1 MTVLFDTSVVIL
13 LLRSKRPEGTE
24 ALLGAARLAI
34 AGGRAV
40 LPAVTVSEI
49 LLGERRAERV
59 TELSVPLAH
68 IPAAILPREAA
79 ETAGLLGGFLRESGA
94 TVPLPDLLIA
104 ATALWLQL
112 PLLTWDGDFA
122 RSRRLALDSG
132 SAHPGAALWRALEF
146 HPASRQG

>member
-13 LLRSKRPEGTE
+13 LLRSRRPEGTE
-24 ALLGAARLAI
+24 ALLSAARLAI
-34 AGGRAV
+34 AGGRAI
-40 LPAVTVSEI
+40 LPAVTVSEV

-59 TELSVPLAH
+59 SELAAPLAH

-79 ETAGLLGGFLRESGA
+79 ETAGLLGGFLREAGA

-104 ATALWLQL
+104 ATALWLQV

-122 RSRRLALDSG
+122 RSRRLALGSA
-132 SAHPGAALWRALEF
+132 SAHPGGGLWRALEL